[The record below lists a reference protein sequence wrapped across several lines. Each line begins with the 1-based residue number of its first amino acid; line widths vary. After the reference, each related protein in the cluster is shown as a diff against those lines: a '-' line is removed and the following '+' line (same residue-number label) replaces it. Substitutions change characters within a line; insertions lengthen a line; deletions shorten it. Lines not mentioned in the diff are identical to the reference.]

1 MSDHQKPAGYR
12 VFALLLTAQ
21 LLPWNNLFFLHA
33 PILYFFFFFFF
44 GNKLSLTL
52 GPNLKAMEIIKT
64 DISRVK
70 RQVGERAEKGNS
82 PAS

>member
-1 MSDHQKPAGYR
+1 MSDHQKLAGYR
-12 VFALLLTAQ
+12 VFALLVTAQ
-21 LLPWNNLFFLHA
+21 LLPWYNLFFLHA
-33 PILYFFFFFFF
+33 PILSFFFFL
-44 GNKLSLTL
+44 NKLSLTL

>member
-1 MSDHQKPAGYR
+1 MSSSGLATVIIYPIPGS
-12 VFALLLTAQ
+12 
-21 LLPWNNLFFLHA
+21 LFLF
-33 PILYFFFFFFF
+33 IYFG

-82 PAS
+82 PAPW

>member
-1 MSDHQKPAGYR
+1 MSDHQKLAGDR
-12 VFALLLTAQ
+12 VFALLVTAQ
-21 LLPWNNLFFLHA
+21 LLPWYNLFFLHA
-33 PILYFFFFFFF
+33 PILYFLFW
-44 GNKLSLTL
+44 NKLSLTL

-70 RQVGERAEKGNS
+70 RQVRERAEKGNS

>member
-1 MSDHQKPAGYR
+1 MIQP
-12 VFALLLTAQ
+12 
-21 LLPWNNLFFLHA
+21 LLPPRSHSL
-33 PILYFFFFFFF
+33 FFFFFL
-44 GNKLSLTL
+44 NKLSLTL

>member
-1 MSDHQKPAGYR
+1 MSDHQKLAGYR
-12 VFALLLTAQ
+12 VFAPLVTAQ
-21 LLPWNNLFFLHA
+21 LLPWYNLFFLHT
-33 PILYFFFFFFF
+33 PFLYFFFFW
-44 GNKLSLTL
+44 NKLSLTL

>member
-1 MSDHQKPAGYR
+1 MSDHQKIAGYR
-12 VFALLLTAQ
+12 VFALLVTAQ
-21 LLPWNNLFFLHA
+21 LLPWNNLFFLHT
-33 PILYFFFFFFF
+33 PILYFFFFFW
-44 GNKLSLTL
+44 NKLSLTL